1 MKSLKRILIYLR
13 PYRGW
18 VLAAFGLVAVEALTQ
33 LAVPRLL
40 QYVIDQGITPGAMR
54 TIWIGSL
61 FMLGMALIGAIAAVM
76 RAVYAARFSQNMAYD
91 VRDDLFT
98 RIQTLSFDNLDH
110 LQTGKLITR
119 VSSDVD
125 LVRMFTSLGFMLIV
139 RAVVLLLGSL
149 IFLVSTN
156 ARLSLIMLVLLPAM
170 VIVFVFLARFAQP
183 LFKQVQQRLDVL
195 NTVVQ
200 ENLAGVEVVKA
211 FVREGFENNR
221 YEDANMAYMEK
232 ARQVNRMM
240 AIAFPTVMLI
250 GNFGILAVVLLGG
263 RQVIGGSMSIGEL
276 VAFTNYLMTAM
287 FPVVMLGMIMS
298 MLPAADASAER
309 ILEVLDTV
317 NSVEDCEDAHP
328 IDMRGHVV
336 FDNVSFHYNSKA
348 GAEVLRDINLTVE
361 AGQQVAIMGATGS
374 GKSTLVNLIPRF
386 YDTSQGQV
394 LIDGVNVCEL
404 SEESLRSQIGIAMQ
418 QTVLF
423 GGTVAENIAYG
434 RPDASLEEIESAAR
448 VAQAHDFIMARPD
461 GYQSRVEARG
471 ANLSGGQKQR
481 IAIARA
487 LLVNPSIVILDDS
500 TSSVDMETEYH
511 IQEALD
517 TLMEGRTTF
526 IIAQRLSSVLNADKI
541 IILDQGKVTAQGT
554 HQELLQTS
562 PIYRDIYRSQLNK
575 DIPEPVSPNNNNK
588 HAHNGGLS

>member
-1 MKSLKRILIYLR
+1 MTSLKRISTYLR
-13 PYRGW
+13 PYRSW
-18 VLAAFGLVAVEALTQ
+18 VLAAFGLVAIEALSQ
-33 LAVPRLL
+33 LAVPRILE
-40 QYVIDQGITPGAMR
+40 YVIDQGITPSDMR

-61 FMLGMALIGAIAAVM
+61 LMLGMALIGAVATVR

-91 VRDDLFT
+91 VRNDVFT

-125 LVRMFTSLGFMLIV
+125 VVRMFTSLGFIIMV

-149 IFLVSTN
+149 IFLVATN
-156 ARLSLIMLVLLPAM
+156 ARLSLIMLVIVPAIA
-170 VIVFVFLARFAQP
+170 IVFAILANIARP

-211 FVREGFENNR
+211 FVRERFENNR
-221 YEDANMAYMEK
+221 YEEANAGYMEK

-240 AIAFPTVMLI
+240 AVAFPTVMVI
-250 GNFGILAVVLLGG
+250 GNLGMLAVILLGG
-263 RQVIGGSMSIGEL
+263 RQVIGGSMSVGEL

-287 FPVVMLGMIMS
+287 FPVVMLGMIVS

-309 ILEVLDTV
+309 ILEVLDTENTV
-317 NSVEDCEDAHP
+317 KDCEDARP
-328 IDMRGHVV
+328 IDMRGRVV

-361 AGQQVAIMGATGS
+361 AGEQVAIMGATGS
-374 GKSTLVNLIPRF
+374 GKSTLVSLIPRF
-386 YDTSQGQV
+386 YDASQGQV
-394 LIDGVNVCEL
+394 LVDGVNVCEL

-423 GGTVAENIAYG
+423 SGTIAENIAYG
-434 RPDASLEEIESAAR
+434 RPGASLEEIEAAAR
-448 VAQAHDFIMARPD
+448 AAQAHDFIMARPD

-517 TLMEGRTTF
+517 SLMEGRTTF
-526 IIAQRLSSVLNADKI
+526 IIAQRLSSVLKADKI
-541 IILDQGKVTAQGT
+541 IILDQGQITAQGT

-562 PIYRDIYRSQLNK
+562 PIYQDIYRSQLSK
-575 DIPEPVSPNNNNK
+575 DVPKPASPNDNK
-588 HAHNGGLS
+588 KPALDGGVS

>member
-1 MKSLKRILIYLR
+1 MKSLKRISTYLR

-18 VLAAFGLVAVEALTQ
+18 VLAAFGLVALEALAQ
-33 LAVPRLL
+33 LAVPRVL
-40 QYVIDQGITPGAMR
+40 QYVIDKGITPGDMR

-61 FMLGMALIGAIAAVM
+61 LMLGMALIGAVATVM

-91 VRDDLFT
+91 VRNDVFT

-125 LVRMFTSLGFMLIV
+125 MVRMFTSLGFMLIV

-156 ARLSLIMLVLLPAM
+156 ARLSLIMLVLIPAM
-170 VIVFVFLARFAQP
+170 AVVFTFLAYFAQP

-211 FVREGFENNR
+211 FVRERFENDR
-221 YEDANMAYMEK
+221 YEDSNTAYMEK
-232 ARQVNRMM
+232 ARQVNRIM
-240 AIAFPTVMLI
+240 AVAFPTVMTI
-250 GNFGILAVVLLGG
+250 GNLGMLAVILLGG
-263 RQVIGGSMSIGEL
+263 RRVIGGSMSVGEL

-309 ILEVLDTV
+309 ILEVLDTE
-317 NSVEDCEDAHP
+317 NTVEDCEGAHP

-361 AGQQVAIMGATGS
+361 AGEQVAIMGATGS

-386 YDTSQGQV
+386 YDASQGRV
-394 LIDGVNVCEL
+394 LIDGVNVCDL
-404 SEESLRSQIGIAMQ
+404 SEESLRSQIGMAMQ

-423 GGTVAENIAYG
+423 SGTIAENIAYG
-434 RPDASLEEIESAAR
+434 QPDATLEEIEAAAR
-448 VAQAHDFIMARPD
+448 AAQAHDFIMARPD

-500 TSSVDMETEYH
+500 TSAVDMETEYR

-517 TLMEGRTTF
+517 VLMEGRTTF

-541 IILDQGKVTAQGT
+541 IILDQGKITAQGT

-562 PIYRDIYRSQLNK
+562 SIYRDIYRSQLNK
-575 DIPEPVSPNNNNK
+575 NIPEPASPNNNNK
-588 HAHNGGLS
+588 HALDGGVS

>member
-1 MKSLKRILIYLR
+1 MKSLRRILIYLR

-18 VLAAFGLVAVEALTQ
+18 VLAAFGLVAIEALAQ
-33 LAVPRLL
+33 LAVPRVL
-40 QYVIDQGITPGAMR
+40 QYVIDQGITPGDMR
-54 TIWIGSL
+54 AIWIGSL
-61 FMLGMALIGAIAAVM
+61 LMLGMALIGAVATVM

-91 VRDDLFT
+91 LRDDVFT
-98 RIQTLSFDNLDH
+98 RIQTLSFDNLDQ

-139 RAVVLLLGSL
+139 RAGVLLLGSL

-156 ARLSLIMLVLLPAM
+156 ARLSLIMLVLLPA
-170 VIVFVFLARFAQP
+170 VVTVFIFLARLAQP

-211 FVREGFENNR
+211 FVRERFENDR
-221 YEDANMAYMEK
+221 YEDANAGYMEK

-240 AIAFPTVMLI
+240 AVAFPTVMLI
-250 GNFGILAVVLLGG
+250 GSLGALAVILLGG
-263 RQVIGGSMSIGEL
+263 RQVIGGSMSVGEL
-276 VAFTNYLMTAM
+276 VAFANYLTTAM

-298 MLPAADASAER
+298 MLPSADASAER
-309 ILEVLDTV
+309 ILEVIDTENTV
-317 NSVEDCEDAHP
+317 KDCEGARP

-336 FDNVSFHYNSKA
+336 FDNVSFHYNGKA
-348 GAEVLRDINLTVE
+348 GAEVLCDINLTVE
-361 AGQQVAIMGATGS
+361 AGEQVAIMGATGS

-386 YDTSQGQV
+386 YDVSQGQV

-423 GGTVAENIAYG
+423 SGTIAENIAYG
-434 RPDASLEEIESAAR
+434 RPDATLEEIETAAR
-448 VAQAHDFIMARPD
+448 AAQAHDFIMERPD

-487 LLVNPSIVILDDS
+487 LLVEPSIVILDDS
-500 TSSVDMETEYH
+500 TSAVDMETEYH

-526 IIAQRLSSVLNADKI
+526 IIAQRLSSVLKADKI
-541 IILDQGKVTAQGT
+541 IILDEGKITAQGT

-562 PIYRDIYRSQLNK
+562 SIYQDIYRSQLNK
-575 DIPEPVSPNNNNK
+575 NLPVSPNNNK
-588 HAHNGGLS
+588 HTNGGGLS